1 MLWPDHATHDE
12 DANLVQVYTTAGLYQ
27 AEIIRGKLETNGIPV
42 LLKYES
48 LGPVMG
54 LTVDGLGEVQV
65 WVKASQAEAAREL
78 LNEPVPPPDADEY
91 DDELMDDVTGGD

>member
-1 MLWPDHATHDE
+1 MTTMLLPQHETHDE
-12 DANLVQVYTTAGLYQ
+12 AARLAQVYVTSGLYQ

-54 LTVDGLGEVQV
+54 LTVDGLGQVQV
-65 WVKASQAEAAREL
+65 WVPLDLADQAREL
-78 LNEPVPPPDADEY
+78 LQEDDPLPDDFESDEQP
-91 DDELMDDVTGGD
+91 

>member
-1 MLWPDHATHDE
+1 MVLPQHETRDE
-12 DANLVQVYTTAGLYQ
+12 SARLAQVYVTSGLYQ

-54 LTVDGLGEVQV
+54 LTVDGLGQVQV
-65 WVKASQAEAAREL
+65 WVPLDLEDQAREL
-78 LNEPVPPPDADEY
+78 LQEDDPLPDDFESDSTDEA
-91 DDELMDDVTGGD
+91 T